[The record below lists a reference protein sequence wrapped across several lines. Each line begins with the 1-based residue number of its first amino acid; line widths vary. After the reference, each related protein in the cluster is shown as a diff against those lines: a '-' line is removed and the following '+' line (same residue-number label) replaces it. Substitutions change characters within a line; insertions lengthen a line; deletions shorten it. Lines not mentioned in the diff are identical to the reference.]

1 MTAARA
7 TRVTDS
13 MMRAA
18 ARALGD
24 ASPALED
31 SHAPLL
37 PAWAQVRDV
46 ADDIALAVARQAVAD
61 GVAPKADDDD
71 LRQAI
76 TATRWT
82 PGY

>member
-1 MTAARA
+1 
-7 TRVTDS
+7 

-24 ASPALED
+24 ASPALSD
-31 SHAPLL
+31 SRAPLL

-46 ADDIALAVARQAVAD
+46 ADDIALAVARRAVVD
-61 GVAPKADDDD
+61 GVAPQASDDD
-71 LRQAI
+71 LRTAI
-76 TATRWT
+76 RATRWA